1 MSLFSYFTVEYIIP
15 VYYNINMSHFL
26 SRMFSPLLCKSRN
39 LGESNSKTMQTIQ
52 MTATMHATVTG
63 GEG

>member
-1 MSLFSYFTVEYIIP
+1 
-15 VYYNINMSHFL
+15 MSHLL
-26 SRMFSPLLCKSRN
+26 SIMFSPLLCKSRN
-39 LGESNSKTMQTIQ
+39 LGEFNSKTMKTIQ